1 MADPYSEFQKKP
13 DDPYAEFQA
22 KVTPQEKPIG
32 EQPASVGGVLQ
43 TMGNQAGRFL
53 NAAVVD
59 PIRGLSQLAHPST
72 MFPPLAP
79 KVPDPGTEPLFTNP
93 NTPKPAGIP
102 GVQMQGGE
110 RAPLPFIQRL
120 RLALGG
126 GPNAPAMRVP
136 QNSTPFDEMARGDI
150 AEGLGHIAGPS
161 MLPLAGKAIGPI
173 AEAIPK
179 IAPVVRGAA
188 TGAWEGATE
197 PSSIHV
203 RGIPVQVPVPAS
215 IASGVA
221 GAGAG
226 HLIAGPPG
234 AAVGGTVGALAPAV
248 RGLFRGSSTAL
259 ENMRAAERV
268 RPAVNVERPDIPE
281 PPEFAPIR
289 APLPSGRRVGPP
301 PQARVRPAVNVERP
315 DIPEPPE
322 FAPIRAPLPSGRRV
336 PTLGPQPQAVD
347 TSTGQKLESL
357 PGGEFRPQTTAPR
370 PMATATTAR
379 PVIDAERYDEGAT
392 NPEAPVI
399 QKEDLARLVQ
409 HIKDKGYS
417 PERID
422 ELKSGS
428 KMGRVALGLE
438 AGVDPKSQAL
448 TTAGFARAAQQIRD
462 EAKTKANEFISSQ
475 IRPVRRVAQ

>member
-1 MADPYSEFQKKP
+1 MADVKGMLADPEFNALDPVSQRQALSGIDP
-13 DDPYAEFQA
+13 DFKDLTDEDYRAFRQRL
-22 KVTPQEKPIG
+22 EKPIG

-72 MFPPLAP
+72 MFPPLGP
-79 KVPDPGTEPLFTNP
+79 KVPEDTSTMGR
-93 NTPKPAGIP
+93 I
-102 GVQMQGGE
+102 
-110 RAPLPFIQRL
+110 RS
-120 RLALGG
+120 ALGG

-136 QNSTPFDEMARGDI
+136 QNNTPFDEMARGDI

-289 APLPSGRRVGPP
+289 APLPSGRRV
-301 PQARVRPAVNVERP
+301 
-315 DIPEPPE
+315 
-322 FAPIRAPLPSGRRV
+322 

-422 ELKSGS
+422 ELKTGS

>member
-268 RPAVNVERPDIPE
+268 W
-281 PPEFAPIR
+281 
-289 APLPSGRRVGPP
+289 
-301 PQARVRPAVNVERP
+301 PAVNVERP

>member
-289 APLPSGRRVGPP
+289 APLPSGRRV
-301 PQARVRPAVNVERP
+301 
-315 DIPEPPE
+315 
-322 FAPIRAPLPSGRRV
+322 